1 MQNSDVPAEPFAS
14 LDGCCY
20 MRRATMDGRLGWV
33 MYASDGD
40 KIGFTEIRSEVFFE
54 AARRELRLML
64 LN

>member
-1 MQNSDVPAEPFAS
+1 MTTAEPDHFAS
-14 LDGCCY
+14 LNHCCY

-54 AARRELRLML
+54 AARRELRLMF